1 MPRSGELLRLITPLA
16 TVVVLGKE
24 VEPIGGPSTRDLVT
38 FFPFGQG
45 TSIEPAERRP
55 FYDDVPYEIQ
65 VSGPAPVEITLGGRP
80 LNLRWIR
87 HGTVC
92 LATDVITFHQV
103 GWAELRVGDAGVR
116 IRVASRKLDYE
127 TDYQEMVRDLEN
139 QVRGLTARLVSHLVN
154 PMNGSEE
161 AMDLWSYWLALLE
174 RLWSDLKR
182 DLAHAWR
189 TLPPQL
195 RFEDHM
201 VQVDRI
207 RKPRGRDV
215 VALSR
220 GNPRILSQIRQW
232 EDLTP
237 ERLYLVQLAGDIH
250 RRLNRIQATAPD
262 MKENRR
268 LAAIA
273 QDIGGLVHALAN
285 ESGVERVSGTPMI
298 PSSPIAQSHPALHRV
313 IRWHRMLQR
322 GLFPDGASFFVGQK
336 NMSLLYEYWCYLK
349 IVRILVDESG
359 GELEVEPMASV
370 RPQDIALGA
379 GKGSAAR
386 VKLRNGRRVT
396 ITYQRLFSGLPT
408 VGQQPDHVVELVG
421 LGSLVFDAK
430 YRFEIEPENQKWY
443 GAGLPIP
450 PVGTINSMHQYHDAI
465 VLTGAPYTRLVDR
478 AVVLF
483 PLPRQHYEMW
493 REHRFYRSIDAV
505 GVGAIPL
512 LPSGTDEYL
521 RNEIRRYLR
530 GEVEQNTRV
539 GFALKVP
546 VQGGQL

>member
-1 MPRSGELLRLITPLA
+1 MPHSGELLRLVTPLA
-16 TVVVLGKE
+16 TLVVLGKD
-24 VEPIGGPSTRDLVT
+24 VDPIAGSSDAEMAT
-38 FFPFGQG
+38 FFPLGQAA
-45 TSIEPAERRP
+45 SVEPLERRP
-55 FYDDVPYEIQ
+55 FYDDVPYQ
-65 VSGPAPVEITLGGRP
+65 VQISAKDPVEVTLGDRP
-80 LNLRWIR
+80 MNLQWVR
-87 HGTVC
+87 HDTVAM
-92 LATDVITFHQV
+92 ATYSLTFHQV
-103 GWAELRVGDAGVR
+103 GWVELRIGDSGVR
-116 IRVASRKLDYE
+116 IPVSSRKLDYE
-127 TDYQEMVRDLEN
+127 SDYQEMVRDLEN

-154 PMNGSEE
+154 PMNESEE

-201 VQVDRI
+201 VQVDRL
-207 RKPRGRDV
+207 RRPRGRDV

-220 GNPRILSQIRQW
+220 GNPRLLSQIRQW
-232 EDLTP
+232 EDLTA

-250 RRLNRIQATAPD
+250 RRLNRIQAADPE

-268 LAAIA
+268 LTAIA
-273 QDIGGLVHALAN
+273 QDIVGLVHALAK
-285 ESGVERVSGTPMI
+285 ESGVERVLGIPVI
-298 PSSPIAQSHPALHRV
+298 PSSPIAQSHPALRRV

-359 GELEVEPMASV
+359 GTLEVEPMASV
-370 RPQDIALGA
+370 RPQDIVLGA

-396 ITYQRLFSGLPT
+396 ITYQRLFTGLPT
-408 VGQQPDHVVELVG
+408 IGQQPDHVVELVG

-443 GAGLPIP
+443 GAGMPIP

-478 AVVLF
+478 AIVLF
-483 PLPRQHYEMW
+483 PLPRQHHAMW
-493 REHRFYRSIDAV
+493 RAHRFYRSIDAV

-512 LPSGTDEYL
+512 LPTGTDEYL
-521 RNEIRRYLR
+521 RSEIRRYLR
-530 GEVEQNTRV
+530 GEVDHARDASMAK
-539 GFALKVP
+539 GP
-546 VQGGQL
+546 VQDGRL

>member
-1 MPRSGELLRLITPLA
+1 MPHSGELLRLVTPLA
-16 TVVVLGKE
+16 TLVVLGKD
-24 VEPIGGPSTRDLVT
+24 VDPIAGSSNAEIAT
-38 FFPFGQG
+38 FFPLGKAAF
-45 TSIEPAERRP
+45 IVPLNRRP
-55 FYDDVPYEIQ
+55 FYDDVPYQ
-65 VSGPAPVEITLGGRP
+65 VQISAKDPVEVTMGDRP
-80 LNLRWIR
+80 MNLQWVR
-87 HGTVC
+87 HDTVAM
-92 LATDVITFHQV
+92 ATYSLTFHQV
-103 GWAELRVGDAGVR
+103 GWVELRIGDSGVR
-116 IRVASRKLDYE
+116 IPVSSRKLDYE
-127 TDYQEMVRDLEN
+127 SDYQEMVRDLEN

-154 PMNGSEE
+154 PMSGSEE

-201 VQVDRI
+201 VQVDRL
-207 RKPRGRDV
+207 RRPRGRDV

-232 EDLTP
+232 EDLTA
-237 ERLYLVQLAGDIH
+237 ERLYLVQLADDIH
-250 RRLNRIQATAPD
+250 RRLNRIQAAAPD
-262 MKENRR
+262 MKGNRR
-268 LAAIA
+268 LTAIA
-273 QDIGGLVHALAN
+273 QDIAGLVHALAK
-285 ESGVERVSGTPMI
+285 ESGVERVSGIPVI
-298 PSSPIAQSHPALHRV
+298 PSSPIAQSHPALRRV

-359 GELEVEPMASV
+359 GTLEVEPMASV
-370 RPQDIALGA
+370 RPQDIVLGA

-396 ITYQRLFSGLPT
+396 ITYQRLFAGLPT
-408 VGQQPDHVVELVG
+408 IGQQPDHVVELVG

-430 YRFEIEPENQKWY
+430 YRFEIEPENLKWY
-443 GAGLPIP
+443 GAGIPIP

-478 AVVLF
+478 AIVLF
-483 PLPRQHYEMW
+483 PLPRQHHAMW

-512 LPSGTDEYL
+512 LPTGTDEYL
-521 RNEIRRYLR
+521 RSEIRRYLR
-530 GEVEQNTRV
+530 GEVDHTRDESMAK
-539 GFALKVP
+539 GP
-546 VQGGQL
+546 VQEGLL